1 MIAPARVAA
10 YDILMAVSSGGA
22 DLPGAIAFGRAG
34 LPDERD
40 RALAAEIATGVQR
53 WRGELD
59 HLIVE
64 FSKRPLDRLD
74 PEIVE
79 ILRLSAYQ
87 LLHLTRVPA
96 AAAVDDAVNLAGRA
110 GKRSASGFVNAV
122 LRTMARRRGSLPLPP
137 RPDPANRAAALDYF
151 SITLSHPRW
160 LAARWHDR
168 LGFAAAEA
176 WMLFNNAPAPLTL
189 RANPLRLPPSAIVDR
204 LAAGG
209 VRVHPGRFAP
219 GALIVDEGHPLRAPR
234 EQGWFEEGCFVV
246 QDEAS
251 QLIALL
257 AASQIGPRVLDTC
270 ASPGGKTIALAAA
283 MNGAGLLVACDV
295 RRGRMTLLGNTV
307 GASGASNVR
316 LVQADLLQPLPFS
329 APFDCVVVDA
339 PCSGLG
345 TVRRD
350 PDIRWRRREE
360 DLPALATAEFA
371 MLRHAAQAVAPG
383 GRLVYATCSSEPEE
397 NESVVEGFLQAD
409 PDFAGL
415 DLRSSAGVIPM
426 EVIDERGHL
435 RTSPH
440 LHGLEAFFG
449 AVFHRRSGRGKGPV
463 CSTIAGHGLE
473 DSRLERR
480 QDHVAGRR
488 ARGDLRAVC
497 DGLDARGSPRAR
509 SAGA

>member
-10 YDILMAVSSGGA
+10 YDVLMAVSSGRA
-22 DLPGAIAFGRAG
+22 DLPGAMAGARAG
-34 LPDERD
+34 LHDERD

-74 PEIVE
+74 PEILE

-96 AAAVDDAVNLAGRA
+96 AAAVDDAVHLAGRA

-122 LRTMARRRGSLPLPP
+122 LRTMARKRGSLRLPS

-168 LGFAAAEA
+168 LGFDAAEA

-189 RANPLRLPPSAIVDR
+189 RANALRLHPSAIVDR

-209 VRVHPGRFAP
+209 VRVHTGRFAP
-219 GALIVDEGHPLRAPR
+219 GALIVDEGYPLHADR
-234 EQGWFEEGCFVV
+234 EKGWLEGWLEEGWFVV

-257 AASQIGPRVLDTC
+257 AASQIGARVLDTC
-270 ASPGGKTIALAAA
+270 AAPGGKTTALAAA

-295 RRGRMTLLGNTV
+295 RRGRMTLLRNTV
-307 GASGASNVR
+307 GASGAANVR
-316 LVQADLLQPLPFS
+316 LVQADLLKPLPFS
-329 APFDCVVVDA
+329 TPFDCVVVDA

-345 TVRRD
+345 TLRRD

-360 DLPALATAEFA
+360 DLPALATAELT
-371 MLRHAAQAVAPG
+371 MLRHAAQVVAPG

-397 NESVVEGFLQAD
+397 NESVVDRFLQAD
-409 PDFAGL
+409 PDFTGL

-435 RTSPH
+435 RTAPH

-449 AVFHRRSGRGKGPV
+449 AVFRRR
-463 CSTIAGHGLE
+463 
-473 DSRLERR
+473 
-480 QDHVAGRR
+480 
-488 ARGDLRAVC
+488 
-497 DGLDARGSPRAR
+497 
-509 SAGA
+509 